1 MKTMPNISASNKRIA
16 HNTIFLYVR
25 MVFVLIVSLYTS
37 RVVLNVLGVS
47 DYGVYNVVA
56 GFVSLFSFLNA
67 TLSSSLQRFY
77 NYEGGKKSELGLSNV
92 FSVGVRVHTILAIII
107 FIVLET
113 FGIWYI
119 NNVMVLP
126 EGRVAAARFLY
137 QFAVASM
144 LLVVMQIPFTAA
156 IIANEKMDFYA
167 IVSIVDVL
175 LRLIIVLI
183 LPHVS
188 SDRLIVYGF
197 LLFCITCIDFLLYVV
212 YSKLKFNYLKFEKDI
227 DLVLLKNLISF
238 SGWNLLGTFVFML
251 KGQGANLLL
260 NSFFGTT
267 VNAARG
273 VAFQVNG
280 AITGFSSNISMSF
293 RPQMVSSFAE
303 CNFQRTYNLF
313 KVQSKIC
320 YNLLLMII
328 VPVVFEIDLLLQL
341 WLGSATPQ
349 DTSIFTI
356 LVLFDALVCSLNA
369 PVTQVVYATGNIKKY
384 QILTSI
390 VNIFLL
396 PISWLFLRLGYDAWI
411 VFLITIIISIINQ
424 IVAIVSMREVF
435 SFNMREYLKDIV
447 LPCIV
452 MTVLVPLFPL
462 LISYFL
468 EDSILRLVL
477 VSIVSIMMTFVLL
490 YYFFMSNYERELA
503 KQFIKKLFRLGRR

>member
-280 AITGFSSNISMSF
+280 AITGFIAEPGGFEFKSDDPNSKSFFAGDGIIASTIKSSWDK
-293 RPQMVSSFAE
+293 
-303 CNFQRTYNLF
+303 F
-313 KVQSKIC
+313 KFGGQATSQ
-320 YNLLLMII
+320 
-328 VPVVFEIDLLLQL
+328 QL
-341 WLGSATPQ
+341 A
-349 DTSIFTI
+349 F
-356 LVLFDALVCSLNA
+356 
-369 PVTQVVYATGNIKKY
+369 YAT
-384 QILTSI
+384 
-390 VNIFLL
+390 
-396 PISWLFLRLGYDAWI
+396 
-411 VFLITIIISIINQ
+411 
-424 IVAIVSMREVF
+424 
-435 SFNMREYLKDIV
+435 
-447 LPCIV
+447 
-452 MTVLVPLFPL
+452 
-462 LISYFL
+462 
-468 EDSILRLVL
+468 
-477 VSIVSIMMTFVLL
+477 
-490 YYFFMSNYERELA
+490 
-503 KQFIKKLFRLGRR
+503 